1 MVIENTTSGT
11 TYITG
16 SNEIYRENHGLNTGD
31 LIKYEIESGSTV
43 TNLHDDTEYFV
54 IKIDDDKFKLA
65 TTSINAFEGT
75 AISISA
81 DSGYFL
87 IRIMNA
93 PQLKINYKDS
103 GGTVHNKNILLF

>member
-1 MVIENTTSGT
+1 MIHILRIPVLSIFILFISC
-11 TYITG
+11 
-16 SNEIYRENHGLNTGD
+16 SNHNIN
-31 LIKYEIESGSTV
+31 
-43 TNLHDDTEYFV
+43 DTEYFV

-65 TTSINAFEGT
+65 TTSVNAFGGT

-81 DSGYFL
+81 VSGYSL